1 MVTRNKAKQSLVHA
15 LLHLQVETIGSGHQT
30 EHGGIRIGKLD
41 DRLPGTRKVDTVD
54 CAFACQMSQV
64 DAAVGN
70 GNRRA
75 TGRPWRSIA
84 GISTEQAAPRNL
96 RLAKTFKRRDI
107 QAELLCPARG
117 IPAKCDA
124 GEIEQADTSALD
136 TIAAGIEAL

>member
-1 MVTRNKAKQSLVHA
+1 MCIRDR
-15 LLHLQVETIGSGHQT
+15 VETIGSGHQT

-107 QAELLCPARG
+107 EAELLCHARG
-117 IPAKCDA
+117 IPAKCEA
-124 GEIEQADTSALD
+124 GARIDIDLSL
-136 TIAAGIEAL
+136 IHI